1 MFQLFPAVLRGNIRV
16 RDAFRGSAKV
26 PMIPGQRRFRA
37 IAPARYAGQTIHVS
51 RWGPLMPRRPR
62 FDITD
67 IPQHVIQRGNN
78 RQPCFLAESDY
89 RRYLDFLSDACET
102 HGCNLHAYVLMTNHV
117 HLLVTPTRLR
127 ALGKMMQSLGRRYVK
142 RFNKIHQR
150 TGTLW
155 EGRYKAS
162 LVSSDEYLLT
172 CYRYIELNPVRAG
185 IVSKPQDYRWS
196 SYRHNALGLFDSLI
210 VEHETYLSLGAEGR
224 ARHGNY
230 RNLFASEIGENTLSD
245 IRNCANGDLVFGNE
259 SFKDQIEL
267 VLDRKSR
274 IGKAGR
280 PRKSR
285 IGL

>member
-1 MFQLFPAVLRGNIRV
+1 MARLPRFSL
-16 RDAFRGSAKV
+16 
-26 PMIPGQRRFRA
+26 PGQ
-37 IAPARYAGQTIHVS
+37 
-51 RWGPLMPRRPR
+51 
-62 FDITD
+62 
-67 IPQHVIQRGNN
+67 PQHVIQRGNN
-78 RQPCFLAESDY
+78 RDIIFVDNSDY
-89 RRYLDFLSDACET
+89 HFYLEKLYDTCLRF
-102 HGCNLHAYVLMTNHV
+102 GCNVHAYVLMTNHA
-117 HLLVTPTRLR
+117 HLLLTPITEK
-127 ALGKMMQSLGRRYVK
+127 AISQVMQSLGRYYVQYFNYRY
-142 RFNKIHQR
+142 QR

-196 SYRHNALGLFDSLI
+196 SYRHNALGLFDSFI

-224 ARHGNY
+224 ARHSNY